1 MTHWATR
8 THLIAL
14 WFTFDDTPGNP
25 QALVYT
31 LAETI
36 PKIKEQSVSDTK
48 GVAEPLVDAMADML
62 AEVGAVTPGDT
73 LKDAYPLNN
82 LLGDS

>member
-14 WFTFDDTPGNP
+14 WFTLDDTPGNP

-31 LAETI
+31 LAETV
-36 PKIKEQSVSDTK
+36 PKIKEQSVGDTK
-48 GVAEPLVDAMADML
+48 GVAEALVDSMGDMVG
-62 AEVGAVTPGDT
+62 EVGTVTPGET
-73 LKDAYPLNN
+73 LKDAYALNN
-82 LLGDS
+82 LLGHS